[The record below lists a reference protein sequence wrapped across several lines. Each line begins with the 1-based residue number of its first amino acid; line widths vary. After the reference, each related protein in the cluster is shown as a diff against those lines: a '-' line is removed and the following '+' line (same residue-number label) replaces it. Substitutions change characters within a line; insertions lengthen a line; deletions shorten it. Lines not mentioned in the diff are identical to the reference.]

1 MTAVS
6 FEQQSYVA
14 CSLKLK
20 LASAAFRTPQTQNG
34 IDCILEAYCQCVS
47 PRTLYRLCH
56 VLTNVMFQPVHIVRL
71 DERTLNLFI
80 LAGHNEEIEI
90 EIRPDGSIEP

>member
-1 MTAVS
+1 MREPTAA
-6 FEQQSYVA
+6 Q
-14 CSLKLK
+14 L
-20 LASAAFRTPQTQNG
+20 
-34 IDCILEAYCQCVS
+34 
-47 PRTLYRLCH
+47 RTLYRLCH